1 MQSTILATFYLST
14 DLMSLSSPWSLWTLS
29 PVWNRWIRGQRE
41 NTYMREIACDFA
53 YLAYMAQYIYT
64 FVVTSIFL
72 KISLQHQIPMC
83 LCATIPFSRRQLLD
97 LHADSFS
104 TCWYRKSNAH
114 NCVCICGSVGPFF
127 ITFGEMFLLLS

>member
-1 MQSTILATFYLST
+1 MN
-14 DLMSLSSPWSLWTLS
+14 LSSPWSLWTLS

-41 NTYMREIACDFA
+41 NTHMREIACDFA

-127 ITFGEMFLLLS
+127 ITFGRCFYF